1 MDNER
6 NRYGLK
12 KDPRNA
18 TKVQFVEEVL
28 QKKAD
33 AIAEKAKEPDISFLD
48 PAPEG
53 IPIQDMLLMGD
64 TAFAASARE
73 RMKLKSNP
81 VANASK
87 ISALEEEMD
96 QRAHVLAKQLRAKE
110 RTFLDPEPEGVPLE
124 LLSLNENEALQELER
139 ELRALNHK
147 PRKDAKAIVALEN
160 ALLDRTNV
168 LARELK
174 ENERNIFL
182 DPQPEGVPVS
192 ELSLDLD
199 EPFHTMEVERL
210 RLRHEDPRANVTK
223 IKELENALND
233 RAQELARLQLRKE
246 RAFQDPEPFGF
257 SLEELGLGFDD
268 AVVRGE
274 AQLRELRKEPKKNA
288 AAIKATED
296 EISKLV
302 RDIARKK
309 AALDRAF
316 LDPEPEGRLVGELP
330 LDEDKSFVAMDTK
343 RRQLLRRDEDPSKVK
358 ALEEEMNDVAHE
370 IARALNAKERLD
382 YLGASPCGV
391 LLEDLPLDLD
401 QEFRELEAKRQ
412 QLRRDPRRKAALEE
426 VEAALNARTEEI
438 ARRQL
443 AGDRGYLDPA
453 PAGVPLSLLPVD
465 RDAPFQALEAK
476 RAQLKK
482 YPQRNAKSIRDVEDD
497 LNDRAVVLA
506 DELKAA
512 EREKFLNPKPNG
524 VPIDDVPINNDGPFR
539 DMEIQRLLLREEPV
553 RNATAISNL
562 EDAMNER
569 AVELAANVL
578 ANERAFLDPE
588 PLGIPLD
595 DLPLDKNEE
604 FLAMEAQ
611 LRVLRKD
618 LVKNRSAIVSLER
631 EMCDLAKEIAADEL
645 EKDRDFL
652 DPEPEGRLL
661 QDLSLRKDK
670 EFHGF
675 EKERYRLKKDIKKN
689 AQKIADLEE
698 LMNERA
704 HQVAKALNASERK
717 DYLDSTPRGVPIDD
731 LPLDTDEEFSKLEAD
746 RAQLM
751 RSQKKHAAS
760 IMDLEDALNLRAEE
774 LAQEKLQEERS
785 FMNPEPGGIPLKYLP
800 LDEDAAF
807 HEKEV
812 ERLALKAENL
822 RRNKGKIKSIEEE
835 MNNRANELAREMKL
849 NGRQSVLEQAPK
861 GVPLDVL
868 SLDDDMPFG
877 DLEVEYLK
885 SVGDGEDNFKAR
897 NLADAMRKRA
907 EDMAAKVKAD
917 NRMNLEQNPLGI
929 PLEELPLD
937 SNEEFDRQE
946 RKLFELMKESSK
958 NAKLINDAMK
968 RLNALVLQMAQEKA
982 QKEREF
988 LDSEPEGRYLSELP
1002 LSTDSTF
1009 LGLERQRRELKK
1021 NPYADEDRV
1030 ADLEQML
1037 NDRVHELAKKMNATE
1052 RPNYLAVIAHGLPL
1066 SELPL
1071 DGDKEFGRL
1080 EAERAYFCHDRK
1092 GNASQIAKVEAAL
1105 NKRAEEMAAD
1115 AVRQDRMFL
1124 GDEVEGV
1131 RVRHLSLDDDPGFTR
1146 LETKRAALKNRD
1158 PLRNAKAVED
1168 LEGQLLD
1175 RASAI
1180 AKELKQELRNP
1191 LDPRP
1196 LGIPLGCLP
1205 LNDDERFH
1213 ALEDGYRELGA
1224 DPGNRGK
1231 RDEIIDQL
1239 NERARELA
1247 QEMHDRERSVLD
1259 QYPEGV
1265 PLSAL
1270 PLNNDEEFTA
1280 LETETRA
1287 LRSSPISRGRALA
1300 RLKELEDAMN
1310 RRAAELANDSR
1321 KAFCDPEPEG
1331 IPLSLLGLGADEEF
1345 ARMEEELRYLRRD
1358 PDANKETIK
1367 NIEFDLNNRAHEVAK
1382 GMLEEDRGYLVSDL
1396 CGVPLSALP
1405 IGSDPTFKALEV
1417 QRAKLRATDALR
1429 DARKIRDLEEKLNER
1444 LRVLAEEQKAE
1455 DLSGLDREPEGVPL
1469 SHLMLHEDDAFV
1481 AMVDEIRKLKKDPKR
1496 NIEAIEDMRD
1506 QMNDRVHEIAQ
1517 EKLRADRV
1525 FLDKNPQGVPLD
1537 ILPLKTDPKFRKLE
1551 AERAKLKAQ
1560 DLRRNAGRI
1569 RDLEAQLNDRV
1580 NDLATEEKND
1590 ALKSLDQV
1598 PLGLPIALLH
1608 PHDDLE
1614 LGDLLS
1620 NLWELN
1626 KHPGATSEEKDNLQR
1641 HMNAR
1646 LLEMAAA
1653 HLERD
1658 RRYLEENPSGVPL
1671 ELLPLTSDPGF
1682 HTLEVQRAILK
1693 EKDPRRNSARIADLE
1708 KKLNERA
1715 SQLAEDRKR
1724 QELEGLDR
1732 EPEGIPLSA
1741 LDPHSNREFAFL
1753 VDQLRKMP
1761 NQSDEDPRVAQLKDE
1776 MNALAHVIAAEM
1788 KLNDRAFLDK
1798 NPKGVPLDILPLDT
1812 DPKFRKLEAE
1822 RAKLK
1827 AQDPRRNGKLILD
1840 LENAMADR
1848 CHELAADQL
1857 REDLTGVDMLPR
1869 DIPLELLLPHS
1880 DPTFSALVD
1889 DLRALKR
1896 DPEENADAIE
1906 AVLCAMNDRA
1916 DDLAAAQLDR
1926 GFLDQAPAGVP
1937 LEILPLDSDAE
1948 FHAMET
1954 ARVKLKLSDPRRNA
1968 KKIRDLE
1975 EEMNARA
1982 HELAKDQLAEDLAGV
1997 DAAPEGIPLSL
2008 LKLTEDGVFASM
2020 VPWLREL
2027 KKDPEANAE
2036 QIRNLEDKMNNR
2048 AYELADALL
2057 EGDRGYLDAAPEGV
2071 PLEELPLTND
2081 DVFALMEVE
2090 RAKLKAQ
2097 DPQRNAAR
2105 VAELELQLNEM
2116 AAKLARDVLA
2126 EDLKGFASQYEGVA
2140 TEQLKPHNDREFVSL
2155 VPELRRLKKEGPKNV
2170 LRNHMEE
2177 MDNRIREIAK
2187 EFLDGDLWFLDKVP
2201 EGVPLE
2207 YVPLAGDEK
2216 FEELRHERAA
2226 LKADEPRKNADRIK
2240 ECEDAMKKRSHELA
2254 RDVKERDLDGIERKP
2269 YDIPLD
2275 CLPLREDPVAS
2286 KLISRLREAKKGV
2299 GSPAGK
2305 GAVSKLQDELS
2316 ERARGLAWDAL
2327 AGDRGKYLDNN
2338 LEGVSLSCL
2347 PLDTDPQFHG
2357 LEVERAQLKL
2367 ADPRGNAKRIEDAE
2381 ERLNDRARELAR
2393 KQLEDDIAGLDLS
2406 SVDMPMDVLRP
2417 HRDAEFTDAAV
2428 KLREL
2433 KKDPR
2438 RNEKKIRDLEKGMSE
2453 RVGELMR
2460 EVLEGDRAFLDSE
2473 PDGVPLSDLPINED
2487 QTFRAKEVKHAELK
2501 ARDPV
2506 KHADAIAALENE
2518 LNQRVHELALDQLKE
2533 DLRDLDD
2540 TPQGVPIALLRP
2552 HDDASFA
2559 SSVPMLRRL
2568 KKDPTRNAEAIR
2580 ALENKL
2586 EGYVDEMAHDFLR
2599 ADRDSYLDPAP
2610 LGHPTATLPLDKDS
2624 EFKTLEAR
2632 RLELML
2638 DPRRN
2643 KEEVAEL
2650 EEALNARATVLAEEM
2665 LRNDRGFLEREP
2677 EGVPLRYMHLDEHRQ
2692 FHELEVKRA
2701 ALKAKDPVR
2710 NAKAIKDIED
2720 ELNDLVHELVRDQV
2734 AEDLRCVDPAP
2745 RGISINL
2752 LRPHD
2757 DPKFN
2762 ELVEELRAL
2771 KASPTINP
2779 DRMHALEAEMN
2790 NRAGELAGR
2799 ARLGCRDK
2807 LDPYPEGLPLEK
2819 LPLDEDE
2826 TFSQI
2831 ELEMVGLK
2839 LADPARNAARV
2850 ANLAE
2855 KLNDRALDIACA
2867 VKKKDLEGL
2876 EEAPRG
2882 IPLALL
2888 RPHNDEVFASLANEA
2903 RGDGSRSRSL
2913 LSPAAADALNER
2925 ARELA
2930 DQLLQGDRGFL
2941 ERDPEGIPLSVLPLD
2956 TDPVFREVEVERAV
2970 LKLSDPRKNA
2980 DRITSLE
2987 SRLNDRAHELA
2998 QERLSGDRGYLDV
3011 ELAGV
3016 SSADLPLDEDPK
3028 FHQMEVER
3036 AKLKERDPVS
3046 NAYRIRDLEEKL
3058 NVRAQELA
3066 QRVLEED
3073 LKGIDTE
3080 PEDVPLVLLHPH
3092 KDPEFASFLPDLRR
3106 LKKNSGRNAA
3116 PISAVQNK
3124 MNDRVH
3130 ELAREMIT
3138 EGRNSLDSE
3147 PEGVPLGYLPLDTDK
3162 QFGELEKKLY
3172 ALQAAPR
3179 RNDGAIA
3186 NLRERLNDRAHEL
3199 AKEKIQG
3206 DRGFLEPEPEGIPL
3220 SDLPLDSDE
3229 KFHKMETERAKL
3241 KENPAKNADAI
3252 ARMEKDLNDRVHE
3265 MAKELKEEV
3274 RAFLN
3279 TTSYGISKELL
3290 PLDKD
3295 RNFQGMEQQLRKLGR
3310 NSRQNAAAIESLREM
3325 LQDRADEL
3333 GLQMLRG
3340 DRPKYLE
3347 PEYDGVEP
3355 VDVPVDDDKV
3365 FTELELERAI
3375 VKAKDPQSI
3384 TDKIEELE
3392 GKLRDR
3398 FHELAKERIRRDRL
3412 FLDSEPEGIPLE
3424 SVPLNDDAD
3433 FRRLE
3438 GQLRKLSRDM
3448 RRNGP
3453 DISDTRD
3460 RLNDRAHELARGV
3473 VADDLRCLKD
3483 TYRGIPKEDLNL
3495 HKDAKFRDLANG
3507 RRRAARSRGA
3517 LPAELTAVE
3526 GAMDARACEIA
3537 DNCINHGRAFLDRE
3551 PEGMDLADVPLDND
3565 GRFAAME
3572 AERRKRTKDP
3582 RSSRRNKDMIRDL
3595 EDDMIAR
3602 SHALA
3607 LEEFAKMRGFM
3618 DQEPEGVPLKEIPLD
3633 VDPEFRQAEVARY
3646 RMRKDPHHSPEEVA
3660 KLEDA
3665 MNDRARRLAKAI
3677 LAKNRGF
3684 LDPEPCGVPLA
3695 ELPLNTDEEFNKL
3708 AAERY
3713 RLKRSNKKDNNPEV
3727 KGIENEMNDRVHA
3740 LAREHLRK
3748 ARAFLN
3754 PEPEGV
3760 PLEDVPLGRD
3770 PKFLDMERGLARM
3783 RNDPNASAE
3792 TLSSLEEDL
3801 NVRAHEVAREFLK
3814 KERAYLDPEPLG
3826 VLVEDLPLNHD
3837 PILNALERK
3846 RRELKKDPKRN
3857 GDFIRGCEDDIHD
3870 RVRAIAK
3877 EFLDN
3882 ERRFLDPEPEG
3893 LPFSELPVD
3902 TDRQF
3907 RDLEN
3912 ERRALLKQPALNKA
3926 AIEGLEERMKT
3937 RVNELAKDTL
3947 RKCRAFLDPEPL
3959 GVPLDDLPL
3968 NTDEKFREMEFCHR
3982 EMKKKPFV
3990 NAVSLEKLEDEMKQR
4005 ARESAEELLKKE
4017 RAFIDQEPEGCLLSE
4032 LPLNKDKHF
4041 REMEKK
4047 LRELKKNPRK
4057 NLEEIRNLEYDMND
4071 RVHELAR
4078 RQLSD
4083 DKSYLPV
4090 EIYGV
4095 PVFDLPL
4102 NNDPEFHE
4110 LERQRH
4116 NLKKD
4121 PKKNA
4126 GAIRETED
4134 ALNERALTIA
4144 EEFVRKERA
4153 YLDPEPEGVLLDRVP
4168 LNADRKF
4175 REMEQ
4180 DRRRLMKDPNKK
4192 LEVKNLEER
4201 LNKRAH
4207 ELARDLLGWQD
4218 EEFHESNKHMAEE
4231 WPRICELYP
4240 EGVRD
4245 PVVPEKLSSGDI
4257 SSAPRNASF
4266 LAPFIAA
4273 LGRHRVIIDRLF
4285 DSKEH
4290 PVNGPYSF
4298 IFYDPNSNPVRVEI
4312 DDRVPVDTNMEPK
4325 FTRVP
4330 KRSWYPLLLE
4340 KAYAKFVGGYSRLD
4354 QCTPHE
4360 TLRDLTGRPVL
4371 HIPLDDKLAEAAN
4384 TGDFRS
4390 VKFWGGVAKDL
4401 ERGDLITCMSNVDA
4415 GDGIHPLCS
4424 YALFAVIE
4432 TVKESNDPADIVIKL
4447 HNCYFDEPFYSGPLN
4462 RNDGSWKKE
4471 LRDVCGSD
4479 PSEEEFLYLPQ
4490 PVFLNNFSSMQRCHI
4505 NCGDRLS
4512 SSGEWNECTSGGNPK
4527 FTTFRNNPIYLVEN
4541 KSSRPVRIL
4550 AELRHQTPSFSDSD
4564 GLNHYHQTGLVL
4576 MQSVH
4581 AKMAPTPLITS
4592 STHRFIQKGMM
4603 LDAREV
4609 CSQMDLPPSTTCY
4622 LIPYTMKRGCHGK
4635 FNISVYPGMAKVTLT
4650 PLRYAGL
4657 KREPLMT
4664 NVVIPCGNDEGT
4676 RVDFLLND
4684 PCDVH
4689 VLLRQI
4695 QISDPVSVKNGDI
4708 VAEEEVMLQV
4718 YNEYGINLAT
4728 TANPSSAREQ
4738 ALIFRAPQLGRY
4750 SLRMVCSSKSK
4761 SDTCPCLL
4769 LIWVAKEIE
4778 IDFIPV
4784 PPDSKPLGL
4793 QARFPMIPRSAP
4805 NAFRTGS
4812 RERAYSRDRSVRRS
4826 DSLPPIQGAVRG
4838 GRGSQASFIP
4848 PRRPTGV

>member
-1 MDNER
+1 MAVAVSAEAPDSDKVFHDTVFMEKNKHISDRWVRIAELYPDGISQPLLPAEFSREQFGQGNHYECFMLTALSTLVRFPSVIQNCFVSKHVRRDGRYTFQFFRGREWVKVEIDDQIPLEEDGELYIRSPTGHWWPLLLEKAYAKFYTGYENLEGCTLQETYHDLTGNPVLNIPIDAKLAKAAGADVTEGHYWLDLAQKIQSGQFVASVLTKDMETESMGIQREQQYGVLEIFSMTGTSSVNDIVIHLHNPFEDEEFIYTGPLNSKDSHWTPKLRAKYSVDDERSIFLPLSTFLKIINSMQLCYVSTIDGDATYFDDEWKGETAGGNPTCVTWRKNPLYSVRNTGKNPLRLVVMIKQEDQRRFIISVGKLQYLHCDAIFVQNTSANAIPTHNVTGNNHKPICKSLFLNSREVANAVTVPPNSLCYLVPSCMSKGSESKFTIALYHMVGEEYSSLTIKKLSVPEMDWDHPAEGHVELEQKQKDRVDFYVDQETDVHILLHQEKPYSSATGGDAMAQDYMGMYLYDDADRKIGGVHAATNFRETGIVYHLPRSGRYALSVTCPRAKGKVPALITIVASYSANSRLVEAPEDAGMFEDEDDDIDEGEESAARNNPIDYMPVNMPPSKITELPDSTTPFEDKRFMVDNKIITNDPWIHIGDLYPEGKTLPLLPDKLSRDQFEQGEHFECCCLTAFATLVDHHPDVLCNVFVTKEVRKDGRYTFQFHRYGQWVKVEIDDRIPLTKQQTLFCRSPTRHWWPLLLEKACAKFYTLYQNLEGCTLQELYYDFTGCPVMNIPTDLKLAKSAMYSVDDPEFWLDLNEDLKNCAYGATARSGIGSNLGIQEDQTYGILSVISTRNSVNPELSDLLVMIYNPFVEAVYTGPMNNEDIRWTPELRSMHSPEQRDTIYMPVGMFLETFSSIEKVLIRGVALPGWHFSSEWGEGTNGGNPTLVTWRENPLYVVRNNSEEPLQIMAMIGQPDQRHKLHLLPQQELDYIQCGLVLSQCTSSSHLATYLVTGNNHRIVHKGLFIDSRESANLVTVPPKSLCYLVPSAMFRDKSKFLLSYWYQKPADEKQMKLVRLNVDVARHLPAIEHLELRSREKDRVDFLVDVPTDIHILLQQEKPFRSSNGGDAMAEDFIGIYLYDGEDKRIQGVTSATNYREIGIVHHLPASGRYALCATCPRGNGVVPCKVEAVGVESAHVRITDPPDDARELGEVDLDFLDVEPESVPLDDLALHDDEAFKGLLAELKKLHKDPEGNADEISAVENQINDHAHILAKKILGKDRARYLPGRDLDLLNPILDSNVDYMDSER

-33 AIAEKAKEPDISFLD
+33 AIAEKAKEPDILFLD

-64 TAFAASARE
+64 SAFAASARE

-124 LLSLNENEALQELER
+124 LLSLNENEAFQELER
-139 ELRALNHK
+139 ELRALNRK

-160 ALLDRTNV
+160 DLLDRTNV
-168 LARELK
+168 LAKELK

-223 IKELENALND
+223 VKELENALND
-233 RAQELARLQLRKE
+233 RAQELA
-246 RAFQDPEPFGF
+246 
-257 SLEELGLGFDD
+257 
-268 AVVRGE
+268 
-274 AQLRELRKEPKKNA
+274 
-288 AAIKATED
+288 
-296 EISKLV
+296 
-302 RDIARKK
+302 
-309 AALDRAF
+309 
-316 LDPEPEGRLVGELP
+316 
-330 LDEDKSFVAMDTK
+330 
-343 RRQLLRRDEDPSKVK
+343 
-358 ALEEEMNDVAHE
+358 
-370 IARALNAKERLD
+370 
-382 YLGASPCGV
+382 
-391 LLEDLPLDLD
+391 
-401 QEFRELEAKRQ
+401 
-412 QLRRDPRRKAALEE
+412 
-426 VEAALNARTEEI
+426 
-438 ARRQL
+438 
-443 AGDRGYLDPA
+443 
-453 PAGVPLSLLPVD
+453 
-465 RDAPFQALEAK
+465 
-476 RAQLKK
+476 
-482 YPQRNAKSIRDVEDD
+482 
-497 LNDRAVVLA
+497 
-506 DELKAA
+506 
-512 EREKFLNPKPNG
+512 
-524 VPIDDVPINNDGPFR
+524 
-539 DMEIQRLLLREEPV
+539 
-553 RNATAISNL
+553 
-562 EDAMNER
+562 
-569 AVELAANVL
+569 
-578 ANERAFLDPE
+578 
-588 PLGIPLD
+588 
-595 DLPLDKNEE
+595 
-604 FLAMEAQ
+604 
-611 LRVLRKD
+611 
-618 LVKNRSAIVSLER
+618 
-631 EMCDLAKEIAADEL
+631 
-645 EKDRDFL
+645 
-652 DPEPEGRLL
+652 
-661 QDLSLRKDK
+661 
-670 EFHGF
+670 
-675 EKERYRLKKDIKKN
+675 
-689 AQKIADLEE
+689 
-698 LMNERA
+698 
-704 HQVAKALNASERK
+704 QV
-717 DYLDSTPRGVPIDD
+717 I
-731 LPLDTDEEFSKLEAD
+731 
-746 RAQLM
+746 
-751 RSQKKHAAS
+751 
-760 IMDLEDALNLRAEE
+760 LRA
-774 LAQEKLQEERS
+774 
-785 FMNPEPGGIPLKYLP
+785 
-800 LDEDAAF
+800 
-807 HEKEV
+807 
-812 ERLALKAENL
+812 
-822 RRNKGKIKSIEEE
+822 
-835 MNNRANELAREMKL
+835 
-849 NGRQSVLEQAPK
+849 
-861 GVPLDVL
+861 
-868 SLDDDMPFG
+868 
-877 DLEVEYLK
+877 
-885 SVGDGEDNFKAR
+885 
-897 NLADAMRKRA
+897 
-907 EDMAAKVKAD
+907 
-917 NRMNLEQNPLGI
+917 
-929 PLEELPLD
+929 
-937 SNEEFDRQE
+937 
-946 RKLFELMKESSK
+946 
-958 NAKLINDAMK
+958 
-968 RLNALVLQMAQEKA
+968 
-982 QKEREF
+982 
-988 LDSEPEGRYLSELP
+988 
-1002 LSTDSTF
+1002 
-1009 LGLERQRRELKK
+1009 
-1021 NPYADEDRV
+1021 
-1030 ADLEQML
+1030 
-1037 NDRVHELAKKMNATE
+1037 
-1052 RPNYLAVIAHGLPL
+1052 
-1066 SELPL
+1066 
-1071 DGDKEFGRL
+1071 
-1080 EAERAYFCHDRK
+1080 
-1092 GNASQIAKVEAAL
+1092 
-1105 NKRAEEMAAD
+1105 
-1115 AVRQDRMFL
+1115 
-1124 GDEVEGV
+1124 
-1131 RVRHLSLDDDPGFTR
+1131 
-1146 LETKRAALKNRD
+1146 
-1158 PLRNAKAVED
+1158 
-1168 LEGQLLD
+1168 
-1175 RASAI
+1175 
-1180 AKELKQELRNP
+1180 
-1191 LDPRP
+1191 
-1196 LGIPLGCLP
+1196 
-1205 LNDDERFH
+1205 
-1213 ALEDGYRELGA
+1213 
-1224 DPGNRGK
+1224 
-1231 RDEIIDQL
+1231 
-1239 NERARELA
+1239 
-1247 QEMHDRERSVLD
+1247 
-1259 QYPEGV
+1259 
-1265 PLSAL
+1265 
-1270 PLNNDEEFTA
+1270 
-1280 LETETRA
+1280 
-1287 LRSSPISRGRALA
+1287 
-1300 RLKELEDAMN
+1300 
-1310 RRAAELANDSR
+1310 
-1321 KAFCDPEPEG
+1321 
-1331 IPLSLLGLGADEEF
+1331 
-1345 ARMEEELRYLRRD
+1345 
-1358 PDANKETIK
+1358 
-1367 NIEFDLNNRAHEVAK
+1367 
-1382 GMLEEDRGYLVSDL
+1382 
-1396 CGVPLSALP
+1396 
-1405 IGSDPTFKALEV
+1405 
-1417 QRAKLRATDALR
+1417 
-1429 DARKIRDLEEKLNER
+1429 
-1444 LRVLAEEQKAE
+1444 
-1455 DLSGLDREPEGVPL
+1455 
-1469 SHLMLHEDDAFV
+1469 
-1481 AMVDEIRKLKKDPKR
+1481 
-1496 NIEAIEDMRD
+1496 
-1506 QMNDRVHEIAQ
+1506 
-1517 EKLRADRV
+1517 
-1525 FLDKNPQGVPLD
+1525 
-1537 ILPLKTDPKFRKLE
+1537 
-1551 AERAKLKAQ
+1551 
-1560 DLRRNAGRI
+1560 
-1569 RDLEAQLNDRV
+1569 
-1580 NDLATEEKND
+1580 
-1590 ALKSLDQV
+1590 
-1598 PLGLPIALLH
+1598 
-1608 PHDDLE
+1608 
-1614 LGDLLS
+1614 
-1620 NLWELN
+1620 
-1626 KHPGATSEEKDNLQR
+1626 
-1641 HMNAR
+1641 
-1646 LLEMAAA
+1646 
-1653 HLERD
+1653 
-1658 RRYLEENPSGVPL
+1658 
-1671 ELLPLTSDPGF
+1671 
-1682 HTLEVQRAILK
+1682 
-1693 EKDPRRNSARIADLE
+1693 
-1708 KKLNERA
+1708 
-1715 SQLAEDRKR
+1715 
-1724 QELEGLDR
+1724 
-1732 EPEGIPLSA
+1732 
-1741 LDPHSNREFAFL
+1741 
-1753 VDQLRKMP
+1753 
-1761 NQSDEDPRVAQLKDE
+1761 
-1776 MNALAHVIAAEM
+1776 
-1788 KLNDRAFLDK
+1788 DRAFLDK
-1798 NPKGVPLDILPLDT
+1798 NPQGVPLDILPLDT

-1827 AQDPRRNGKLILD
+1827 AQDPRRNGRLILD

-1857 REDLTGVDMLPR
+1857 REDLTGVDVLPR

-1889 DLRALKR
+1889 DLRALKK

-1906 AVLCAMNDRA
+1906 TVLCAMNDRA

-1926 GFLDQAPAGVP
+1926 GFLNQAPAGVP

-1948 FHAMET
+1948 FHSMET

-2097 DPQRNAAR
+2097 DPKRNAAR

-2116 AAKLARDVLA
+2116 AAKLARNVLA

-2140 TEQLKPHNDREFVSL
+2140 TEQLKPHNDREFASL

-2187 EFLDGDLWFLDKVP
+2187 EFLDGNLWFLDKVP

-2254 RDVKERDLDGIERKP
+2254 RDVRERDLDGIERKP

-2299 GSPAGK
+2299 ASPAGK
-2305 GAVSKLQDELS
+2305 GAVSKLQDELG

-2428 KLREL
+2428 RLREL

-2460 EVLEGDRAFLDSE
+2460 EVLEGDRAFLDPD

-2518 LNQRVHELALDQLKE
+2518 LNQRAHELALDQLKE

-2650 EEALNARATVLAEEM
+2650 EEALNARATKLAEEM
-2665 LRNDRGFLEREP
+2665 LRNDRAFLEREP

-2720 ELNDLVHELVRDQV
+2720 ELNDLVHELARDQM
-2734 AEDLRCVDPAP
+2734 AEDLRGVDPAP
-2745 RGISINL
+2745 RGIPINL
-2752 LRPHD
+2752 LRPLD

-2771 KASPTINP
+2771 KASPTVNP
-2779 DRMHALEAEMN
+2779 NRLHALEAEMN
-2790 NRAGELAGR
+2790 NRAGELAER

-2831 ELEMVGLK
+2831 ELEMAGLK

-2855 KLNDRALDIACA
+2855 KLNDRALDIARA

-2882 IPLALL
+2882 IPLVLL

-2980 DRITSLE
+2980 DRIASLE

-3138 EGRNSLDSE
+3138 EGRNSLDPE
-3147 PEGVPLGYLPLDTDK
+3147 PEGVPLGYLPLGTDK

-3310 NSRQNAAAIESLREM
+3310 NPRQNAAAIESLREM

-3340 DRPKYLE
+3340 DRPNYLE
-3347 PEYDGVEP
+3347 PEYEGVEP

-3365 FTELELERAI
+3365 FAELELERAI

-3384 TDKIEELE
+3384 SDKIEELE

-3473 VADDLRCLKD
+3473 VADDMRCLKD

-3517 LPAELTAVE
+3517 LPAELTAIE

-3537 DNCINHGRAFLDRE
+3537 DNCINYGRAFLDRE

-3770 PKFLDMERGLARM
+3770 PRFLDMERGLAKL

-3801 NVRAHEVAREFLK
+3801 NLRAHEVAREFLK

-3857 GDFIRGCEDDIHD
+3857 GDSIRGCEDDIHD

-3893 LPFSELPVD
+3893 VLLRYLPLNLDKKFRLLELKRREKLRLPFLKNEDHSLRRLERKMN
-3902 TDRQF
+3902 DR
-3907 RDLEN
+3907 
-3912 ERRALLKQPALNKA
+3912 AH
-3926 AIEGLEERMKT
+3926 T
-3937 RVNELAKDTL
+3937 LAKEIL
-3947 RKCRAFLDPEPL
+3947 ARNHAFLDPEPL

-3968 NTDEKFREMEFCHR
+3968 NTDEKFRRIDEVLCIHAMDTHMDQSTWKELQNELNGRAFELASELLNEERSFLPLSPFGIPLEELSLNNDLPLRTIERARRAKRWQMLDDAEEKQMIFERVLKIADGVLANDR
-3982 EMKKKPFV
+3982 EYLQPNPWK
-3990 NAVSLEKLEDEMKQR
+3990 VSLTQ
-4005 ARESAEELLKKE
+4005 
-4017 RAFIDQEPEGCLLSE
+4017 
-4032 LPLNKDKHF
+4032 LPLDRDDVFHSLELE
-4041 REMEKK
+4041 R
-4047 LRELKKNPRK
+4047 RRLKKNPAANRD
-4057 NLEEIRNLEYDMND
+4057 EIRKIENALND
-4071 RVHELAR
+4071 RELRLA
-4078 RQLSD
+4078 
-4083 DKSYLPV
+4083 
-4090 EIYGV
+4090 E
-4095 PVFDLPL
+4095 
-4102 NNDPEFHE
+4102 EFI
-4110 LERQRH
+4110 Q
-4116 NLKKD
+4116 
-4121 PKKNA
+4121 
-4126 GAIRETED
+4126 
-4134 ALNERALTIA
+4134 NERAFL
-4144 EEFVRKERA
+4144 ER
-4153 YLDPEPEGVLLDRVP
+4153 EPEGVPLELLPLDLDNTFHEMELERRQLRQNPKISEEAIEEYEEKMRDRVRA
-4168 LNADRKF
+4168 LA
-4175 REMEQ
+4175 
-4180 DRRRLMKDPNKK
+4180 
-4192 LEVKNLEER
+4192 LEYR
-4201 LNKRAH
+4201 
-4207 ELARDLLGWQD
+4207 GWQD

-4240 EGVRD
+4240 EGIRD
-4245 PVVPEKLSSGDI
+4245 PVVPEKTLPSQV
-4257 SSAPRNASF
+4257 SSAPLELGY

-4273 LGRHRVIIDRLF
+4273 MSRHPPLIDRLF

-4312 DDRVPVDTNMEPK
+4312 DDRVPVDANMEPK

-4360 TLRDLTGRPVL
+4360 TLRDLTGCPVL

-4390 VKFWGGVAKDL
+4390 AQFWREIHSDLAK
-4401 ERGDLITCMSNVDA
+4401 GDVITCMSNVDA

-4462 RNDGSWKKE
+4462 RNDGFWKKE

-4479 PSEEEFLYLPQ
+4479 PSRVDHLFIPLLT
-4490 PVFLNNFSSMQRCHI
+4490 FLNNFSSMQRCNV
-4505 NCGDRLS
+4505 NCGDRLTS
-4512 SSGEWNECTSGGNPK
+4512 AGKWNRMTCGGNPK

-4609 CSQMDLPPSTTCY
+4609 CSQMELPPSTTCY

-4657 KREPLMT
+4657 KREPL
-4664 NVVIPCGNDEGT
+4664 V
-4676 RVDFLLND
+4676 VDFVLKSGLNSSSRVSLQVSD

-4689 VLLRQI
+4689 VLLGQ
-4695 QISDPVSVKNGDI
+4695 VKRRGNVNPLVDFLADDA
-4708 VAEEEVMLQV
+4708 VKLTVFD
-4718 YNEYGINLAT
+4718 NYGIKLAST
-4728 TANPSSAREQ
+4728 GDATNAREQ
-4738 ALIFRAPQLGRY
+4738 ALVLQL
-4750 SLRMVCSSKSK
+4750 SKNCLLNFVAERVNRK
-4761 SDTCPCLL
+4761 GGGDCPCSLYFFTPPKIL
-4769 LIWVAKEIE
+4769 AKI
-4778 IDFIPV
+4778 V
-4784 PPDSKPLGL
+4784 
-4793 QARFPMIPRSAP
+4793 
-4805 NAFRTGS
+4805 
-4812 RERAYSRDRSVRRS
+4812 
-4826 DSLPPIQGAVRG
+4826 SLPPLNPVAAKPGVAVGGWTPRG
-4838 GRGSQASFIP
+4838 VSTSSCESADFQN
-4848 PRRPTGV
+4848 